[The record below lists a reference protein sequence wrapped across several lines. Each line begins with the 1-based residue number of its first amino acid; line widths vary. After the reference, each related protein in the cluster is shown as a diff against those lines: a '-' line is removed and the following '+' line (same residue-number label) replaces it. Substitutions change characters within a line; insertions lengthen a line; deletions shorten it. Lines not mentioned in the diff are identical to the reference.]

1 MRSNLILS
9 YEDDN
14 GLKERINFELEIPI
28 DLYEPPYTKNE
39 IIIILS
45 NKDNYIFD
53 YTGKCVFE
61 FKNIKSK
68 EKEKEK
74 EKEIKK
80 KSSHTLEETFI
91 ITGIALFLFL
101 IIILILFLRRIKKK
115 KSEENQL
122 SENELTNGL
131 NPIELN

>member
-1 MRSNLILS
+1 MCFWIQ
-9 YEDDN
+9 EH
-14 GLKERINFELEIPI
+14 K
-28 DLYEPPYTKNE
+28 
-39 IIIILS
+39 
-45 NKDNYIFD
+45 
-53 YTGKCVFE
+53 
-61 FKNIKSK
+61 FKG
-68 EKEKEK
+68 K

-91 ITGIALFLFL
+91 IIGIALFLFL
-101 IIILILFLRRIKKK
+101 IIILVLFLRRIKKK